1 MVASFF
7 YNEQTLIFY
16 ILISSCLLL
25 GILIVLPIGGADMPV
40 IIALLNS
47 YSGIVAAFTGFI
59 FSNIA
64 LIISGSFFY
73 FNYEENNTYIL
84 KTLELNGS
92 VKEGDTLFKMNCVGC
107 HGITARGLVGP
118 DLHSITMRLNDAE
131 IIKQV
136 IEGVTPPMPSFEI
149 DPQNMSNLLT
159 YLHSL

>member
-1 MVASFF
+1 MTTSSSSAAEKTLKTKIWKRFF
-7 YNEQTLIFY
+7 IVFVILLIF
-16 ILISSCLLL
+16 
-25 GILIVLPIGGADMPV
+25 G
-40 IIALLNS
+40 S
-47 YSGIVAAFTGFI
+47 Y
-59 FSNIA
+59 
-64 LIISGSFFY
+64 FY
-73 FNYEENNTYIL
+73 FNHEENNTYIL

>member
-1 MVASFF
+1 MTTSSSSAA
-7 YNEQTLIFY
+7 EKTLKTKIWKWVFIACM
-16 ILISSCLLL
+16 ILL
-25 GILIVLPIGGADMPV
+25 
-40 IIALLNS
+40 
-47 YSGIVAAFTGFI
+47 
-59 FSNIA
+59 
-64 LIISGSFFY
+64 ISGSFFY

-84 KTLELNGS
+84 KTLELKGS

-118 DLHSITMRLNDAE
+118 DLHSITLRLNDAE

>member
-1 MVASFF
+1 MTTSSSSAAEKTLKTKILKRFF
-7 YNEQTLIFY
+7 IVCV
-16 ILISSCLLL
+16 ILL
-25 GILIVLPIGGADMPV
+25 
-40 IIALLNS
+40 
-47 YSGIVAAFTGFI
+47 
-59 FSNIA
+59 
-64 LIISGSFFY
+64 ISGSFFY
-73 FNYEENNTYIL
+73 FNHEENNTYIL

-118 DLHSITMRLNDAE
+118 DLHSITLRLNDSE

>member
-1 MVASFF
+1 MTTSSSSAAEKNLIMKFINRFF
-7 YNEQTLIFY
+7 VFFVI
-16 ILISSCLLL
+16 LLL
-25 GILIVLPIGGADMPV
+25 CFSLFY
-40 IIALLNS
+40 LNQR
-47 YSGIVAAFTGFI
+47 
-59 FSNIA
+59 
-64 LIISGSFFY
+64 
-73 FNYEENNTYIL
+73 ENNKYII

-92 VKEGDTLFKMNCVGC
+92 FKEGDTLFKMNCVGC

-118 DLHSITMRLNDAE
+118 DLHSITLRLNDSE

>member
-1 MVASFF
+1 MTTSSSSAA
-7 YNEQTLIFY
+7 EKTLKINIWKQCF
-16 ILISSCLLL
+16 IAFVILLL
-25 GILIVLPIGGADMPV
+25 C
-40 IIALLNS
+40 
-47 YSGIVAAFTGFI
+47 
-59 FSNIA
+59 
-64 LIISGSFFY
+64 GSLFY
-73 FNYEENNTYIL
+73 FNLEKNNAYLL

-92 VKEGDTLFKMNCVGC
+92 LEEGDTLFKMNCVGC

-118 DLHSITMRLNDAE
+118 DLHSITRRLNDTE

>member
-1 MVASFF
+1 MTTSSSSAA
-7 YNEQTLIFY
+7 EKTLKMKFWKCLI
-16 ILISSCLLL
+16 IVGVILLISS
-25 GILIVLPIGGADMPV
+25 
-40 IIALLNS
+40 
-47 YSGIVAAFTGFI
+47 
-59 FSNIA
+59 
-64 LIISGSFFY
+64 SFFY
-73 FNYEENNTYIL
+73 FNHEENNTYIL
-84 KTLELNGS
+84 KTLELKGS

-118 DLHSITMRLNDAE
+118 DLHSITLRLNDTE